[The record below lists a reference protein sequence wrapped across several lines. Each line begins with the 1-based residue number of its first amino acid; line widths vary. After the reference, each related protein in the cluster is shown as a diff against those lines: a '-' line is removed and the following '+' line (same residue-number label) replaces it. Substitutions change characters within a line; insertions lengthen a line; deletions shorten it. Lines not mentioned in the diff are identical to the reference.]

1 MRGEKLLMA
10 KYLLAGVG
18 TGMAIDSTGALVVS
32 GDTYTEGSISI
43 EVSSEDIRGG
53 EGNVLLGKYFHD
65 SIMNATLTDALF
77 SLEYLSLKMG
87 AAITVGSN
95 GIVLESLTVSSNQ
108 VTVAGTPVA
117 LQSFGVIGWVAEAGT
132 NNWKKV
138 TFTGKVASVAGLG
151 FTEGTQV
158 CVKYCADETAA
169 RQFIVPA
176 NVIPTELTMILQYP
190 LFKAGSEQS
199 LTTSYKVG
207 TLEIKIPR
215 FLPDPSIDL
224 SLTSSGA
231 ATVAFSGSALPYKTT
246 AGCQSGAGD
255 YAIFTEI
262 IDGATWTDNLTALA
276 VDNADIQLA
285 SVGDTTTLQVWG
297 VYGGNNT
304 MTTKPV
310 DNSLLTFTSTDKAKA
325 SVDTAGV
332 VKAVAKGTTTLKI
345 VATDTSAL
353 INPIEAYANVTVN
366 GGE

>member
-1 MRGEKLLMA
+1 MA
-10 KYLLAGVG
+10 KYILAGVG
-18 TGMAIDSTGALVVS
+18 TGMGIDSTGALVVS

-43 EVSSEDIRGG
+43 EVSSDDIRGG

-87 AAITVGSN
+87 ATITVGSN
-95 GIVLESLTVSSNQ
+95 GIVLESLVVANDQ
-108 VTVAGTPVA
+108 ITVAGTPVA
-117 LQSFGVIGWVAEAGT
+117 LQSFGLIGWVAAAGSD
-132 NNWKKV
+132 NWKKV
-138 TFTGKVASVAGLG
+138 TFTDKVASLSGLG
-151 FTEGTQV
+151 FANGDQI

-169 RQFIVPA
+169 RQFIVPT
-176 NVIPTELTMILQYP
+176 NIIPTELTMILQYP
-190 LFKAGSEQS
+190 LFRAGDEQT

-262 IDGATWTDNLTALA
+262 IDGASWTDNLTALA

-310 DNSLLTFTSTDKAKA
+310 DNSLLTFTSTDSSKA
-325 SVDTAGV
+325 SVDNTGV
-332 VKAVAKGTTTLKI
+332 VKAVANGTTTIKA
-345 VATDTSAL
+345 VATGTDV
-353 INPIEAYANVTVN
+353 EAYASVTVGN
-366 GGE
+366 DGE